1 MFCTRHYSKLR
12 QRLIVSFLVLG
23 LSPISSPEFSNFLLW
38 ASIPVVPV
46 FTTYFKEL
54 QKLDGAKNNGGG
66 GVIIMGAISL
76 SRLLYPYL
84 ERPRNGV
91 QWDFEVQ

>member
-1 MFCTRHYSKLR
+1 MIHHGAKQQTEYSESLLKSKSA
-12 QRLIVSFLVLG
+12 ISIEDFLYELYKIHVLYSTLFEIATEIDCFILG
-23 LSPISSPEFSNFLLW
+23 SWSLSPEFSNLLW

-66 GVIIMGAISL
+66 G
-76 SRLLYPYL
+76 
-84 ERPRNGV
+84 
-91 QWDFEVQ
+91 